1 MYRRYRAWRE
11 PKHPSVGA
19 RPVMMGEYWMRG
31 SAMHAVD
38 TCICDFDRA
47 DSDVTLWKWYVTKHD
62 PFTGL
67 QTGSIPLDQW

>member
-1 MYRRYRAWRE
+1 M
-11 PKHPSVGA
+11 
-19 RPVMMGEYWMRG
+19 MMGEYWMRG